1 MFEGALSLQ
10 QINTHIFVFIFSDE
24 YYFQESFPCRL
35 KGINLANEPNIM
47 AYVFALVKPFLKDK
61 LASRVE
67 SKRVHVVIV
76 DFCFFGMIV
85 KVDECVPM

>member
-1 MFEGALSLQ
+1 MFAGALSLQ
-10 QINTHIFVFIFSDE
+10 TYIRIFSHE